1 MKILAKDHLNM
12 PRKILVEH
20 VMAHTLNG
28 WLHST
33 QVCLGL
39 HLSVLVVI
47 STLTLLTINFMIEDE
62 YLIPM
67 GHYDN
72 MRDVVDDATRSGTQI
87 LTFKSTRAV
96 PIYSFME

>member
-1 MKILAKDHLNM
+1 M
-12 PRKILVEH
+12 PRRILVEH
-20 VMAHTLNG
+20 DMAHTLNG
-28 WLHST
+28 WLHLT
-33 QVCLGL
+33 QVCFGL
-39 HLSVLVVI
+39 HLSVLIVL
-47 STLTLLTINFMIEDE
+47 STLTLFDITVMIEDE